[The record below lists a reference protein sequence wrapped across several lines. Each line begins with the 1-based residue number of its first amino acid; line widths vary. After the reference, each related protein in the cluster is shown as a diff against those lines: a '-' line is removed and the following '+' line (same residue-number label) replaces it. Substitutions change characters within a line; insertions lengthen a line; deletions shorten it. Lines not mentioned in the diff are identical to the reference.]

1 MRKQKNYILEKRE
14 TTDVENPI
22 LYMDIINQRLKI
34 LENTLKE
41 IKGIT
46 ERNQYGNSEISFR
59 LIQEK
64 INEVL

>member
-1 MRKQKNYILEKRE
+1 MRKQKNYILEKRA

-46 ERNQYGNSEISFR
+46 ERNQIHLQKCY
-59 LIQEK
+59 
-64 INEVL
+64 

>member
-1 MRKQKNYILEKRE
+1 MRKQKKSILKKRII
-14 TTDVENPI
+14 DVEKPI

-34 LENTLKE
+34 LENTLEE

-46 ERNQYGNSEISFR
+46 ERNQYGKSEIAFR

>member
-1 MRKQKNYILEKRE
+1 MRKQKKYILEKRA